1 MKNKILDNHLIVL
14 DWVQLLAYFSFRK
27 LEKNKS
33 YRKITFSEINDFQ
46 LTLIT
51 AVRHKKL
58 HLLVQYFYETLNS
71 DMFDS
76 HVSEDGYNGFRV
88 KNFVTIDQ
96 IFDKY
101 LYSIPDDVLKIL
113 DESFDRYERIFN

>member
-1 MKNKILDNHLIVL
+1 MKNKILDNHLVVL

-46 LTLIT
+46 LTLIS
-51 AVRHKKL
+51 VIRHKKL
-58 HLLVQYFYETLNS
+58 HLQVQYFYETLNS

-76 HVSEDGYNGFRV
+76 HVSEGGYSGFRV
-88 KNFVTIDQ
+88 KNYITVEQ

-101 LYSIPDDVLKIL
+101 LCNIPDDVLKIL